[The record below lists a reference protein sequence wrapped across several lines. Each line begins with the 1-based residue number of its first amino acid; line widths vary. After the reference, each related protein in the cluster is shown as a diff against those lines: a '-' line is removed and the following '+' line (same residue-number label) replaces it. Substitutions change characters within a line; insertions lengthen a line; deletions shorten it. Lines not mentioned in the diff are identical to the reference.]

1 MNGKEYAQAAWLLGK
16 IEGIATFGE
25 MGERESK
32 EILDALVTIDAIITG
47 SWQREEGG
55 RKDAV

>member
-1 MNGKEYAQAAWLLGK
+1 MNGKEYAQAAWLLGM

-32 EILDALVTIDAIITG
+32 EIVDALETIDAIITG
-47 SWQREEGG
+47 SWQRERSGNDD
-55 RKDAV
+55 R

>member
-25 MGERESK
+25 KGEREAQA
-32 EILDALVTIDAIITG
+32 ILDALADIDAIITG
-47 SWQREEGG
+47 SWQRERSENDD
-55 RKDAV
+55 R

>member
-25 MGERESK
+25 MGEREAQ
-32 EILDALVTIDAIITG
+32 EILDALEKIDAVVTG
-47 SWQREEGG
+47 SWQRERSDNGD
-55 RKDAV
+55 R